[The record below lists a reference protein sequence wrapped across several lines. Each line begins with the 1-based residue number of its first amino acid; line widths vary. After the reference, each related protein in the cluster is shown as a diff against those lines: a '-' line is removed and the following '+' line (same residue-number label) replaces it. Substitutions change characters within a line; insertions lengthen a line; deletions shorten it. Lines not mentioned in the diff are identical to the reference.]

1 MRYVNHSE
9 KNVHECFF
17 NDYFNDFKY
26 SNYICINYNNIK
38 GIYGV
43 RWQVKLT
50 ETISGAKNSN
60 RCALA
65 LLINM
70 TSTKQVDAQ
79 ISEHQQHH

>member
-38 GIYGV
+38 
-43 RWQVKLT
+43 
-50 ETISGAKNSN
+50 
-60 RCALA
+60 
-65 LLINM
+65 
-70 TSTKQVDAQ
+70 
-79 ISEHQQHH
+79 